1 MVLWHVVLPRAPDGP
16 TESVR
21 HDVRSVPKVTSQP
34 TDTYEQRDSNAA
46 SKRGSSVERER
57 ALRAGIE
64 ALLQSS
70 DHRMARFE
78 SDGDRQSR
86 GGERY
91 ESHTKQRAPPQRSNN
106 RRSKGFLLDP
116 KIKVHVM
123 LRFSSLYS

>member
-1 MVLWHVVLPRAPDGP
+1 MVLLHVVLPRAPDGP

-21 HDVRSVPKVTSQP
+21 HDVRSVPKVASQP
-34 TDTYEQRDSNAA
+34 TDAYEQRDSNAV

-64 ALLQSS
+64 ALLQST
-70 DHRMARFE
+70 DHRMTRFE
-78 SDGDRQSR
+78 PDGERQSR

-91 ESHTKQRAPPQRSNN
+91 EPHTKQRAPPQRSNN

-116 KIKVHVM
+116 KIKVCVM
-123 LRFSSLYS
+123 LRLNSLHG